1 MSGQKTVLAPQL
13 GNLLAQ
19 QNNWIDQTAHLIQL
33 ARSGSS
39 LASQASQLLY
49 CKTSGSIQ
57 RPGSGYILDSASYR
71 LDKTLD
77 TASWIRLHIDTTS

>member
-33 ARSGSS
+33 AVDPT
-39 LASQASQLLY
+39 LV
-49 CKTSGSIQ
+49 SIQ
-57 RPGSGYILDSASYR
+57 QVRLVSYCTVRLQAPCIQLPGSGYILDLAS
-71 LDKTLD
+71 
-77 TASWIRLHIDTTS
+77 

>member
-33 ARSGSS
+33 ARSDSS
-39 LASQASQLLY
+39 LDTASQAIVSYCTVRLQAPFSYLDQATYYVQL
-49 CKTSGSIQ
+49 
-57 RPGSGYILDSASYR
+57 AR

-77 TASWIRLHIDTTS
+77 TAS